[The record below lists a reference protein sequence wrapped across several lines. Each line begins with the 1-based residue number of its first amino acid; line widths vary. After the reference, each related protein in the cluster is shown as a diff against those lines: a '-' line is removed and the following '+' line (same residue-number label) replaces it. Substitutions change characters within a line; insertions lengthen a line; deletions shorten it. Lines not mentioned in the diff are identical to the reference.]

1 MASEK
6 VESPYFQPLLGIV
19 FDLDGT
25 LVNSQHDFIRMRR
38 EVVRIAEKYGV
49 PPGVLK
55 VTDNIPHILEQAHA
69 ELETNHI
76 PEGYVF
82 RMEIEVD
89 QTINAIELEAL
100 PRTVARPGAP
110 ELLQALADKGYR
122 LGVLTRSSEQFCR
135 AALQKTSLGGFFPY
149 LRTRSAP
156 GPAKPSPEALHALL
170 HEMGVP
176 LERAAY
182 IGDHPIDAECARRA
196 RVRFLAILPDGET
209 PADETLTDKFRANG
223 ATAVART
230 LPDLGKDLG
239 VRVAAPKPPAET
251 AAPPPAN

>member
-49 PPGVLK
+49 PPGVLR

-69 ELETNHI
+69 ELETSHV

-89 QTINAIELEAL
+89 QTINSIELEAL
-100 PRTVARPGAP
+100 PRTVARAGAA
-110 ELLQALADKGYR
+110 ELLGALAERGYR
-122 LGVLTRSSEQFCR
+122 LGILTRSSEQFCR
-135 AALQKTSLGGFFPY
+135 AALQKTDLGGFFPY

-170 HEMGVP
+170 HEMGTPV
-176 LERAAY
+176 ERAAY

-196 RVRFLAILPDGET
+196 RVRFLAVLPEGST
-209 PADETLTDKFRANG
+209 PPDESLTDKFRANG
-223 ATAVART
+223 ATAVARS
-230 LPDLGKDLG
+230 LPELAKDLG
-239 VRVAAPKPPAET
+239 VRLGGPKSSASVPTPAS
-251 AAPPPAN
+251 